1 MGIRESFSGVAAS
14 FVGLF
19 KTRLELLLVE
29 AAEEKA
35 RLLRVLGL
43 AFGALLFLTLAV
55 LVFSILV
62 AVYFWPTENRYVA
75 LGVLAAIYGV
85 LGVVLLLLVRQ
96 NLIHDPIPFSATLSE
111 LGRDAGLLD
120 RVRDAA
126 AQKEADELRER
137 EMKHRARTRPGRH

>member
-1 MGIRESFSGVAAS
+1 MGLRESFSGVAAS

-35 RLLRVLGL
+35 RLLRVLGM

-62 AVYFWPTENRYVA
+62 AVYFWPTENRYIA
-75 LGVLAAIYGV
+75 LGVLAALYGV
-85 LGVVLLLLVRQ
+85 LGIVLLLLVRN
-96 NLIHDPIPFSATLSE
+96 NLAHDPIPFSATLSE

-126 AQKEADELRER
+126 AQEEANELRER
-137 EMKHRARTRPGRH
+137 ELKQRARARAGRH